1 MESVSAPAATAV
13 MNFFIGFV
21 PFSHRGLSA
30 ARPSFSLASR
40 RRQPFASGTVPA
52 RRSGRAL
59 ASTIDPT
66 SDHDRRR
73 AERAERGEVGGFFGP
88 FRLAAIANR
97 QVARRLEV
105 HDTGEPGGAIRLLRD
120 TATSWG
126 RDATEPLSGRK
137 GYCAQI
143 MPDTPA
149 FRVTWR
155 RSDDAREA
163 TGIKRGYVR
172 NDRFRPG
179 KRGLTPRE
187 LVSILSGRH
196 GTLFRIAV
204 RNAGLE
210 DPVSQPRRSK
220 PDRSKSSGR
229 PGARK
234 KPDRSQEFGTP
245 GGQGER
251 VSRSGRPVP
260 LGARNSAYDRHSVR
274 RHAQTRSGRRWTDE
288 PRRL

>member
-66 SDHDRRR
+66 SDDDRRR
-73 AERAERGEVGGFFGP
+73 AERAARGEVGGFFGP

-105 HDTGEPGGAIRLLRD
+105 HDTGEPGGRYASSETPQRRGAGTPRNHCPAGRVIAPRSCPIR
-120 TATSWG
+120 
-126 RDATEPLSGRK
+126 
-137 GYCAQI
+137 
-143 MPDTPA
+143 
-149 FRVTWR
+149 R
-155 RSDDAREA
+155 RSGSLGEGRTMRARRPA
-163 TGIKRGYVR
+163 SSAVTSGMTGS
-172 NDRFRPG
+172 DRG